1 MIRLETFSKTIA
13 PGSRLGFVVSNAR
26 FSERLLRGAEVSTQ
40 QPSGLSQVLIAEAL
54 KSWGSDG
61 WVRWLRG
68 LRGEYRTRRGAFM
81 QKRLHAGRTR
91 YR

>member
-1 MIRLETFSKTIA
+1 VIRLETFSKTIA

-68 LRGEYRTRRGAFM
+68 LRGEYRTRRGTFTPQA
-81 QKRLHAGRTR
+81 
-91 YR
+91 